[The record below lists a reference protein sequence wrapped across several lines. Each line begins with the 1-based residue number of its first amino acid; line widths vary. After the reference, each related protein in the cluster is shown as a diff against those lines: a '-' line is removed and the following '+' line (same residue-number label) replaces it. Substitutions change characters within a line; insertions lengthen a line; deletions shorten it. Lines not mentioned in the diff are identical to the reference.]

1 MSQAP
6 SSSPG
11 YRTVAYFVNWA
22 VYGRKHF
29 PADLPI
35 DKLTHI
41 LYAFANVN
49 AENGEVSIPDSWS
62 DIEMRYP
69 GEKWDEP
76 GTNVYGCTKQ
86 LFLLK
91 KRNRNLKVLLSI
103 GGWTYSSNFAA
114 PCRTE
119 AGRARFAQSAVQL
132 LRDRGF
138 DGIDIDWEY
147 PKNHEEAGD
156 LIALLRAIRAELDAY
171 ARSLPDN
178 PHFLVTI
185 ASPAGSQ
192 NYGHMRLGEM
202 AGLLDFVNLMAYDF
216 SGSWDQ
222 KAGHQANLFHSQQ
235 DPGCTPFSADKAVK
249 DYISYGIP
257 AEKIVLGMP
266 LYGRAFCNTSGPG
279 HHYQGNGEGSW
290 EAGIWDYKVWERFNP
305 RSQDRTTRIYLYTAI
320 MLIVR

>member
-1 MSQAP
+1 
-6 SSSPG
+6 
-11 YRTVAYFVNWA
+11 
-22 VYGRKHF
+22 
-29 PADLPI
+29 
-35 DKLTHI
+35 
-41 LYAFANVN
+41 
-49 AENGEVSIPDSWS
+49 
-62 DIEMRYP
+62 
-69 GEKWDEP
+69 
-76 GTNVYGCTKQ
+76 
-86 LFLLK
+86 
-91 KRNRNLKVLLSI
+91 
-103 GGWTYSSNFAA
+103 
-114 PCRTE
+114 
-119 AGRARFAQSAVQL
+119 
-132 LRDRGF
+132 
-138 DGIDIDWEY
+138 
-147 PKNHEEAGD
+147 
-156 LIALLRAIRAELDAY
+156 
-171 ARSLPDN
+171 
-178 PHFLVTI
+178 
-185 ASPAGSQ
+185 
-192 NYGHMRLGEM
+192 MRLGEM